1 MLDQIFSE
9 DCEHIIKNTNLTK
22 IKNTKVLILGSNGF
36 FCNVPSSYIV
46 NSKV

>member
-36 FCNVPSSYIV
+36 FATYLQAILLT
-46 NSKV
+46 